1 MANNTLLVVLTVAVG
16 LNTLLSFLL
25 ALSGRNK
32 EVGFM
37 KVLLVGAV
45 SGALSALLV
54 VWLSKPK
61 NTERIS

>member
-1 MANNTLLVVLTVAVG
+1 MGNNTLLVVLTVAVG
-16 LNTLLSFLL
+16 LNTLLSLLL

-32 EVGFM
+32 AVGFM

-45 SGALSALLV
+45 SGALSALLL

-61 NTERIS
+61 NAERIS